1 MNILLL
7 GDSMPFKHN
16 PSIFVF
22 IAISLSILITY
33 QLLITFIL
41 PFRYNIFILTIEI
54 ILFFLCISR
63 IIWF

>member
-1 MNILLL
+1 
-7 GDSMPFKHN
+7 MPFKNN
-16 PSIFVF
+16 PTFLIFC
-22 IAISLSILITY
+22 AIGLSILIFY

-54 ILFFLCISR
+54 ILLIICISR